1 MLFPYQTQH
10 KLCTNQVGSVVFLAL
25 VLLTGLS
32 LMALLNVQQARLALR
47 MTYNAKQGFIL
58 QTTAIAL
65 VTRIEQ
71 NFAGQKTISCVMP
84 QQFTLQQLTQAVSAV
99 WGSTLTCR
107 GELENAL
114 YEYVL
119 EEISHSAE
127 RKFFRLTLL
136 LESHQGLRN
145 ITQSYFSI
153 ASEEAKIRR
162 LSWAK
167 IV

>member
-1 MLFPYQTQH
+1 MLLRYRTQY
-10 KLCTNQVGSVVFLAL
+10 KLCTHQVGSVVFLAL

-32 LMALLNVQQARLALR
+32 LMALLSMQQARLALR
-47 MTYNAKQGFIL
+47 MTHNAKQGFML
-58 QTTAIAL
+58 QTTAITLAA
-65 VTRIEQ
+65 RIEQ
-71 NFAGQKTISCVMP
+71 SFAQEETISCVLP
-84 QQFTLQQLTQAVSAV
+84 QQFTLRQFTQIVSVV
-99 WGSTLTCR
+99 WGSRLTCR
-107 GELENAL
+107 GELESAL

-127 RKFFRLTLL
+127 KSVFRLTLL
-136 LESHQGLRN
+136 LENHQGLRS

-153 ASEEAKIRR
+153 ASEEAEARR